1 MHFRNLVSL
10 ERSIGPACRR
20 RVCAELP
27 ALDVVTRHKIAEV
40 QEGMDRGA
48 VEALVGK
55 PHSVIAIQGADEP
68 IETLIYNLDDK
79 STARVRLV
87 NGKVASVLF
96 D

>member
-1 MHFRNLVSL
+1 
-10 ERSIGPACRR
+10 
-20 RVCAELP
+20 
-27 ALDVVTRHKIAEV
+27 
-40 QEGMDRGA
+40 MDRGA

-87 NGKVASVLF
+87 NGKVASVFF